1 MIERDRYPDI
11 EPGTKRAKNWVTG
24 LSLYFLGMGIQAG
37 YAIDPVIKQEIDDW
51 PDPFTFLFSV
61 INGPRMAI
69 QKKDGLV
76 RYLGQKAEVRADVEM
91 CIKNPEFAF
100 MLMVGQMSTQDAV
113 AHNRQ
118 FVKGDLS
125 QTLAVIR
132 VMSRV
137 QALLFPGFIAKN
149 YINRVP
155 SFSWLILRNRI
166 LLYGN
171 CLLGAFQRN

>member
-1 MIERDRYPDI
+1 VVELDRYPDI
-11 EPGTKRAKNWVTG
+11 KPGTKNAKNFVTKVF
-24 LSLYFLGMGIQAG
+24 LYFLGMGIQSG
-37 YAIDPVIKQEIDDW
+37 YDIDPIVKREIDQW

-61 INGPRMAI
+61 INGPKMAV
-69 QKKDGLV
+69 QKRDGVV
-76 RYLGQKAEVRADVEM
+76 RYLGQKADIAADVEL
-91 CIKNPEFAF
+91 CFKNPEFAF
-100 MLMVGQMSTQDAV
+100 MLMTGQMSTQDAV
-113 AHNRQ
+113 SHNRQ

-137 QALLFPGFIAKN
+137 QALLFPGFIAKY

-155 SFSWLILRNRI
+155 RLSWLILRNRF

-171 CLLGAFQRN
+171 CVVRVFQ